1 MSVYDKVA
9 IFTAWCYNA
18 FAGEHFELNFIHVVG
33 LYFICIG
40 TVFYVIRFSMSID
53 ISMQFRSNNN
63 NCASFRLYIYV
74 SPFGL
79 ETFFLFLFLHTFCI
93 NIWFTR
99 NGLHGI
105 SPSLY
110 WFWYLS
116 VDSDLV
122 ELYIIVFTNSTLP
135 LLPETIRDV

>member
-1 MSVYDKVA
+1 MCLTKWQYLQLAAIMLLRANILNWISFMLLGFILFTLARFFMSFDFPCIS
-9 IFTAWCYNA
+9 IFQCSLDPTTIVHRFVHIRISLWAWN
-18 FAGEHFELNFIHVVG
+18 
-33 LYFICIG
+33 
-40 TVFYVIRFSMSID
+40 
-53 ISMQFRSNNN
+53 
-63 NCASFRLYIYV
+63 
-74 SPFGL
+74 
-79 ETFFLFLFLHTFCI
+79 FFLFLFLHTFCI